1 MDSYSGDHNVRQQL
15 AGPQDKNGSATED
28 SVVAERQAVEGG
40 VVATWR
46 AKGSGSMASQHNA
59 EGSAMVNQRIADG
72 DVIASQ
78 HALESDIMTDRLA
91 ATEDGIMAN
100 QQATG
105 PDAGEHERQH
115 DSEPPSREAIPSPE
129 KHRVPALAPQ
139 EVLLDAAC
147 AFDSLAR
154 YVTAGN
160 FDQLSK
166 TQADAVMRI
175 ALFGPAS
182 MTELASG
189 LGVSKEHVTR
199 AVADLEEQGL
209 VTKRRNTENRRIVE
223 AVLTGKGEEAVTAI
237 RLASIERL
245 EKPLS
250 SLSPAERDELVDLS
264 TRAVSLLL
272 KIRLG

>member
-1 MDSYSGDHNVRQQL
+1 MGGILHWVNASPLACGETVVAKGACMDSYPADHNVWQQL
-15 AGPQDKNGSATED
+15 AGPWGED
-28 SVVAERQAVEGG
+28 SSTAKDGVAA
-40 VVATWR
+40 
-46 AKGSGSMASQHNA
+46 
-59 EGSAMVNQRIADG
+59 
-72 DVIASQ
+72 
-78 HALESDIMTDRLA
+78 
-91 ATEDGIMAN
+91 
-100 QQATG
+100 
-105 PDAGEHERQH
+105 
-115 DSEPPSREAIPSPE
+115 PSPE
-129 KHRVPALAPQ
+129 MHRVPTLAPQ

-154 YVTAGN
+154 YVTASN

-199 AVADLEEQGL
+199 AVAGLEEQGL
-209 VTKRRNTENRRIVE
+209 VTKRRNAENRRIVE
-223 AVLTGKGEEAVTAI
+223 AVLTEKGEEVVTAI

-272 KIRLG
+272 KVRLG

>member
-1 MDSYSGDHNVRQQL
+1 MDSYPADHNVWQQL
-15 AGPQDKNGSATED
+15 AGLRGEDGSTAKDGVAAGRQATED
-28 SVVAERQAVEGG
+28 SVAAGWQVARQAAGL
-40 VVATWR
+40 
-46 AKGSGSMASQHNA
+46 
-59 EGSAMVNQRIADG
+59 DG
-72 DVIASQ
+72 
-78 HALESDIMTDRLA
+78 
-91 ATEDGIMAN
+91 
-100 QQATG
+100 
-105 PDAGEHERQH
+105 DAGEGQCGV
-115 DSEPPSREAIPSPE
+115 PPSQAAPSPK
-129 KHRVPALAPQ
+129 KHRVPTLAPQ

-154 YVTAGN
+154 YVTASN

-199 AVADLEEQGL
+199 AVAGLEEQGL
-209 VTKRRNTENRRIVE
+209 VTKRRNAENRRIVE
-223 AVLTGKGEEAVTAI
+223 AVLTEKGEEVVTAI

-264 TRAVSLLL
+264 TRAVALLL
-272 KIRLG
+272 RIRLG

>member
-1 MDSYSGDHNVRQQL
+1 MDSYRANHNVWQQL
-15 AGPQDKNGSATED
+15 AGPRGEDGSTAKDGVAASQHDAESGVAAGWQAAEGGSMAHRQATED
-28 SVVAERQAVEGG
+28 SVAAGWQVARQAAGL
-40 VVATWR
+40 
-46 AKGSGSMASQHNA
+46 
-59 EGSAMVNQRIADG
+59 DG
-72 DVIASQ
+72 
-78 HALESDIMTDRLA
+78 
-91 ATEDGIMAN
+91 
-100 QQATG
+100 
-105 PDAGEHERQH
+105 DAGEGQC
-115 DSEPPSREAIPSPE
+115 DSMPPSHETIPSPE
-129 KHRVPALAPQ
+129 KHRVPTLAPQ

-154 YVTAGN
+154 YVTASN

-199 AVADLEEQGL
+199 AVAGLEEQGL
-209 VTKRRNTENRRIVE
+209 VTKRRNAENRRIVE
-223 AVLTGKGEEAVTAI
+223 AVLTEKGEEAVTAI

-245 EKPLS
+245 ERPLS

-264 TRAVSLLL
+264 TRAVALLL
-272 KIRLG
+272 KVRLG

>member
-1 MDSYSGDHNVRQQL
+1 MGGILHWMSASPLACGEAVVAKGACMDSYPANHNVRQQI
-15 AGPQDKNGSATED
+15 AGPRDKSSGGGESG
-28 SVVAERQAVEGG
+28 VAA
-40 VVATWR
+40 
-46 AKGSGSMASQHNA
+46 
-59 EGSAMVNQRIADG
+59 
-72 DVIASQ
+72 
-78 HALESDIMTDRLA
+78 
-91 ATEDGIMAN
+91 
-100 QQATG
+100 
-105 PDAGEHERQH
+105 
-115 DSEPPSREAIPSPE
+115 PSPE
-129 KHRVPALAPQ
+129 KHRVPTLAPQ

-154 YVTAGN
+154 YVTASN

-199 AVADLEEQGL
+199 AVAGLEEQGL
-209 VTKRRNTENRRIVE
+209 VTKRRNNENRRIVE
-223 AVLTGKGEEAVTAI
+223 AVLTEKGEEAVTAI

-272 KIRLG
+272 RIRLG

>member
-1 MDSYSGDHNVRQQL
+1 MGGILHWVSASPPACGEAVVAKGACMDSYPADHNVWQQL
-15 AGPQDKNGSATED
+15 AGPRDKS
-28 SVVAERQAVEGG
+28 
-40 VVATWR
+40 
-46 AKGSGSMASQHNA
+46 SG
-59 EGSAMVNQRIADG
+59 DG
-72 DVIASQ
+72 
-78 HALESDIMTDRLA
+78 
-91 ATEDGIMAN
+91 EDGVA
-100 QQATG
+100 A
-105 PDAGEHERQH
+105 
-115 DSEPPSREAIPSPE
+115 PSPE
-129 KHRVPALAPQ
+129 KHRVPTLAPQ

-154 YVTAGN
+154 YVTASN

-199 AVADLEEQGL
+199 AVASLEEQGL
-209 VTKRRNTENRRIVE
+209 VTKRRNDENRRIVE
-223 AVLTGKGEEAVTAI
+223 AVLTEKGEEAVTAI

-272 KIRLG
+272 RIRLG

>member
-1 MDSYSGDHNVRQQL
+1 MNSYPADHNVWQQL
-15 AGPQDKNGSATED
+15 AGPRGEDGSTAKGG
-28 SVVAERQAVEGG
+28 VAASRQAARQAAGL
-40 VVATWR
+40 
-46 AKGSGSMASQHNA
+46 
-59 EGSAMVNQRIADG
+59 DG
-72 DVIASQ
+72 
-78 HALESDIMTDRLA
+78 
-91 ATEDGIMAN
+91 
-100 QQATG
+100 
-105 PDAGEHERQH
+105 DAGEGQCG
-115 DSEPPSREAIPSPE
+115 SSTPSQAAPSPE
-129 KHRVPALAPQ
+129 KHRVPTLAPQ

-154 YVTAGN
+154 YVTASN

-199 AVADLEEQGL
+199 AVAGLEEQGL
-209 VTKRRNTENRRIVE
+209 VTKRRNNENRRIVE
-223 AVLTGKGEEAVTAI
+223 AVLTEKGEEAVTAI

-264 TRAVSLLL
+264 TRAVALLL
-272 KIRLG
+272 RIRLG

>member
-1 MDSYSGDHNVRQQL
+1 MGGILHRVSASPLACGEAVVAKGACMDSYPADHNVWQQL
-15 AGPQDKNGSATED
+15 AGSRDKDGSAG
-28 SVVAERQAVEGG
+28 EGG
-40 VVATWR
+40 VAT
-46 AKGSGSMASQHNA
+46 
-59 EGSAMVNQRIADG
+59 
-72 DVIASQ
+72 
-78 HALESDIMTDRLA
+78 
-91 ATEDGIMAN
+91 
-100 QQATG
+100 
-105 PDAGEHERQH
+105 
-115 DSEPPSREAIPSPE
+115 PSPK
-129 KHRVPALAPQ
+129 KHRVPTLAPQ

-154 YVTAGN
+154 YVTASN

-199 AVADLEEQGL
+199 AVAGLEEQGL
-209 VTKRRNTENRRIVE
+209 VTKRRNAENRRIVE
-223 AVLTGKGEEAVTAI
+223 AVLTEKGEEAVTAI

-245 EKPLS
+245 ERPLS

-264 TRAVSLLL
+264 TRAVALLL
-272 KIRLG
+272 KVRLG

>member
-1 MDSYSGDHNVRQQL
+1 MGGILHWVSASPLACGEVVVAKGACMDSYPADHNVRQQL
-15 AGPQDKNGSATED
+15 AGPWS
-28 SVVAERQAVEGG
+28 
-40 VVATWR
+40 
-46 AKGSGSMASQHNA
+46 
-59 EGSAMVNQRIADG
+59 
-72 DVIASQ
+72 
-78 HALESDIMTDRLA
+78 
-91 ATEDGIMAN
+91 EDGSTAKDGV
-100 QQATG
+100 A
-105 PDAGEHERQH
+105 A
-115 DSEPPSREAIPSPE
+115 PSP
-129 KHRVPALAPQ
+129 KKYRVPTLAPQ

-199 AVADLEEQGL
+199 AVAGLEEQGL
-209 VTKRRNTENRRIVE
+209 VTKRRNAENRRIVE
-223 AVLTGKGEEAVTAI
+223 AVLTEKGEEAVTAI

-272 KIRLG
+272 RIRLG

>member
-1 MDSYSGDHNVRQQL
+1 MDSYPANHNVRQQL
-15 AGPQDKNGSATED
+15 AGPQDKSGSAAKAGGVD
-28 SVVAERQAVEGG
+28 GRRAAQQAVGL
-40 VVATWR
+40 
-46 AKGSGSMASQHNA
+46 
-59 EGSAMVNQRIADG
+59 DG
-72 DVIASQ
+72 D
-78 HALESDIMTDRLA
+78 TY
-91 ATEDGIMAN
+91 
-100 QQATG
+100 
-105 PDAGEHERQH
+105 EHQY
-115 DSEPPSREAIPSPE
+115 DSSEPPSCETMPSPE
-129 KHRVPALAPQ
+129 KHRVPTLAPQ

-166 TQADAVMRI
+166 AQADAVMRI

-209 VTKRRNTENRRIVE
+209 VTKRRNAENRRIVE
-223 AVLTGKGEEAVTAI
+223 AVLTEKGEEAVTAI

-250 SLSPAERDELVDLS
+250 SLSPADRDELVGLS
-264 TRAVSLLL
+264 TKAVALLL

>member
-1 MDSYSGDHNVRQQL
+1 MGGILHWVSASPPACGEVVVAKGACMDSYPADHNMWQQL
-15 AGPQDKNGSATED
+15 AGPRDKDGSA
-28 SVVAERQAVEGG
+28 AEGGIAASQQDARQAAGL
-40 VVATWR
+40 
-46 AKGSGSMASQHNA
+46 GSN
-59 EGSAMVNQRIADG
+59 
-72 DVIASQ
+72 
-78 HALESDIMTDRLA
+78 
-91 ATEDGIMAN
+91 
-100 QQATG
+100 
-105 PDAGEHERQH
+105 AGEGQCGV
-115 DSEPPSREAIPSPE
+115 PPSQAAPSPE
-129 KHRVPALAPQ
+129 KHRVPTLAPQ

-154 YVTAGN
+154 YVTASN
-160 FDQLSK
+160 FNQLSK

-199 AVADLEEQGL
+199 AVAGLEEQGL
-209 VTKRRNTENRRIVE
+209 VTKRRNNENRRIVE
-223 AVLTGKGEEAVTAI
+223 AVLTEKGEEAVTAI

-264 TRAVSLLL
+264 TRAVALLL
-272 KIRLG
+272 KVRLG

>member
-1 MDSYSGDHNVRQQL
+1 MAQNFRIKGMGGILHWVSASPPACGEAVVAKGACMDSYPANHNVRQQL
-15 AGPQDKNGSATED
+15 AGPRDKDGGG
-28 SVVAERQAVEGG
+28 EGG
-40 VVATWR
+40 V
-46 AKGSGSMASQHNA
+46 
-59 EGSAMVNQRIADG
+59 
-72 DVIASQ
+72 
-78 HALESDIMTDRLA
+78 A
-91 ATEDGIMAN
+91 A
-100 QQATG
+100 
-105 PDAGEHERQH
+105 
-115 DSEPPSREAIPSPE
+115 PSPE
-129 KHRVPALAPQ
+129 MHRVPTLAPQ

-154 YVTAGN
+154 YVTASN

-199 AVADLEEQGL
+199 AVASLEEQGL
-209 VTKRRNTENRRIVE
+209 VTKRRNAENRRIVE
-223 AVLTGKGEEAVTAI
+223 AVLTEKGEEVVTAI

-264 TRAVSLLL
+264 TRAVALLL
-272 KIRLG
+272 RIRLG

>member
-1 MDSYSGDHNVRQQL
+1 MGGILHRVSASPLACGEAVVAKGACMDSYPADHNVWQQL
-15 AGPQDKNGSATED
+15 AGSRDKDGSAG
-28 SVVAERQAVEGG
+28 EGG
-40 VVATWR
+40 VAT
-46 AKGSGSMASQHNA
+46 
-59 EGSAMVNQRIADG
+59 
-72 DVIASQ
+72 
-78 HALESDIMTDRLA
+78 
-91 ATEDGIMAN
+91 
-100 QQATG
+100 
-105 PDAGEHERQH
+105 
-115 DSEPPSREAIPSPE
+115 PSPE
-129 KHRVPALAPQ
+129 KHRVPTLAPQ

-154 YVTAGN
+154 YVTASN

-199 AVADLEEQGL
+199 AVAGLEEQGL
-209 VTKRRNTENRRIVE
+209 VTKRRNAENRRIVE
-223 AVLTGKGEEAVTAI
+223 AVLTEKGEEVVTAI

-264 TRAVSLLL
+264 TRAVALLL
-272 KIRLG
+272 KVRLG

>member
-1 MDSYSGDHNVRQQL
+1 MGGILHWVSASPLACGEAVVAKGACMDSYPANHNVWQQL
-15 AGPQDKNGSATED
+15 AGPRGKSSSDGGD
-28 SVVAERQAVEGG
+28 GVAASQHDAEGDGVANRQAVED
-40 VVATWR
+40 
-46 AKGSGSMASQHNA
+46 SGAASRQA
-59 EGSAMVNQRIADG
+59 ARQAASLDG
-72 DVIASQ
+72 DAC
-78 HALESDIMTDRLA
+78 
-91 ATEDGIMAN
+91 EDQCDGM
-100 QQATG
+100 
-105 PDAGEHERQH
+105 
-115 DSEPPSREAIPSPE
+115 PPSREAMPSPE
-129 KHRVPALAPQ
+129 KHRVPTLAPQ

-154 YVTAGN
+154 YVTASN

-199 AVADLEEQGL
+199 AVAGLEEQGL
-209 VTKRRNTENRRIVE
+209 VTKRRNAENRRIVE
-223 AVLTGKGEEAVTAI
+223 AVLTEKGEEAVTAI

-245 EKPLS
+245 ERPLS

-272 KIRLG
+272 RIRLG

>member
-1 MDSYSGDHNVRQQL
+1 MGGILHWESASPLACGEAVVAKGACMDSYPADHNVWQQL
-15 AGPQDKNGSATED
+15 AGPRDKS
-28 SVVAERQAVEGG
+28 SGG
-40 VVATWR
+40 
-46 AKGSGSMASQHNA
+46 
-59 EGSAMVNQRIADG
+59 
-72 DVIASQ
+72 
-78 HALESDIMTDRLA
+78 
-91 ATEDGIMAN
+91 EDGVA
-100 QQATG
+100 A
-105 PDAGEHERQH
+105 
-115 DSEPPSREAIPSPE
+115 PSPE
-129 KHRVPALAPQ
+129 KHRVPTLAPQ

-154 YVTAGN
+154 YVTASN

-199 AVADLEEQGL
+199 AVAGLEEQGL
-209 VTKRRNTENRRIVE
+209 VTKRRNAENRRIVE
-223 AVLTGKGEEAVTAI
+223 AVLTEKGEEAVTAI

>member
-1 MDSYSGDHNVRQQL
+1 MDSYPADHNVWQQL
-15 AGPQDKNGSATED
+15 AGSRDKDGSAG
-28 SVVAERQAVEGG
+28 EGG
-40 VVATWR
+40 VAT
-46 AKGSGSMASQHNA
+46 
-59 EGSAMVNQRIADG
+59 
-72 DVIASQ
+72 
-78 HALESDIMTDRLA
+78 
-91 ATEDGIMAN
+91 
-100 QQATG
+100 
-105 PDAGEHERQH
+105 
-115 DSEPPSREAIPSPE
+115 PSPK
-129 KHRVPALAPQ
+129 KHRVPTLAPQ

-154 YVTAGN
+154 YVTASN

-199 AVADLEEQGL
+199 AVAGLEEQGL
-209 VTKRRNTENRRIVE
+209 VTKRRNAENRRIVE
-223 AVLTGKGEEAVTAI
+223 AVLTEKGEEAVTAI

-245 EKPLS
+245 ERPLS

-264 TRAVSLLL
+264 TRAVALLL
-272 KIRLG
+272 KVRLG

>member
-1 MDSYSGDHNVRQQL
+1 MGGILHWVSASPPACGEAVVAKGACMDSYPANHNVWQQL
-15 AGPQDKNGSATED
+15 AGPRDKDGSA
-28 SVVAERQAVEGG
+28 AEGG
-40 VVATWR
+40 VVA
-46 AKGSGSMASQHNA
+46 A
-59 EGSAMVNQRIADG
+59 
-72 DVIASQ
+72 
-78 HALESDIMTDRLA
+78 
-91 ATEDGIMAN
+91 
-100 QQATG
+100 
-105 PDAGEHERQH
+105 
-115 DSEPPSREAIPSPE
+115 SPE
-129 KHRVPALAPQ
+129 KHRVPTLAPQ

-154 YVTAGN
+154 YVTASN

-199 AVADLEEQGL
+199 AVAGLEEQGL
-209 VTKRRNTENRRIVE
+209 VTKRRNAENRRIVE
-223 AVLTGKGEEAVTAI
+223 AVLTEKGEEVVAAI

-264 TRAVSLLL
+264 TRAVALLL
-272 KIRLG
+272 KVRLG

>member
-1 MDSYSGDHNVRQQL
+1 MGGILHWVSASPPACGEAVVAKGACMDSYPADHNVWQQL
-15 AGPQDKNGSATED
+15 AGPRGEDGSAGGD
-28 SVVAERQAVEGG
+28 GVAASRQA
-40 VVATWR
+40 AR
-46 AKGSGSMASQHNA
+46 QAASLD
-59 EGSAMVNQRIADG
+59 S
-72 DVIASQ
+72 
-78 HALESDIMTDRLA
+78 
-91 ATEDGIMAN
+91 
-100 QQATG
+100 
-105 PDAGEHERQH
+105 DAGEGQC
-115 DSEPPSREAIPSPE
+115 DGAAPSQATPSPE
-129 KHRVPALAPQ
+129 KHRVPTLAPQ

-154 YVTAGN
+154 YVTASN

-199 AVADLEEQGL
+199 AVAGLEEQGL
-209 VTKRRNTENRRIVE
+209 VTKRRNNENRRIVE
-223 AVLTGKGEEAVTAI
+223 AVLTEKGEEAATAI

-272 KIRLG
+272 RIRLG

>member
-1 MDSYSGDHNVRQQL
+1 MGGILQWVSASPLACGEVVVAKGACMDSYPADHNMWQQL
-15 AGPQDKNGSATED
+15 AGPRDKDGSAG
-28 SVVAERQAVEGG
+28 EGG
-40 VVATWR
+40 V
-46 AKGSGSMASQHNA
+46 
-59 EGSAMVNQRIADG
+59 
-72 DVIASQ
+72 
-78 HALESDIMTDRLA
+78 A
-91 ATEDGIMAN
+91 A
-100 QQATG
+100 
-105 PDAGEHERQH
+105 
-115 DSEPPSREAIPSPE
+115 PSPE
-129 KHRVPALAPQ
+129 KHRVPTLAPQ

-154 YVTAGN
+154 YVTASN

-199 AVADLEEQGL
+199 AVAGLEEQGL
-209 VTKRRNTENRRIVE
+209 VTKHRNAENRRIVE
-223 AVLTGKGEEAVTAI
+223 AVLTEKGEEAVTAI

-264 TRAVSLLL
+264 TRAVALLL
-272 KIRLG
+272 KVRLG

>member
-15 AGPQDKNGSATED
+15 AEPQDKNGSTAKNG
-28 SVVAERQAVEGG
+28 VVAERQC
-40 VVATWR
+40 
-46 AKGSGSMASQHNA
+46 
-59 EGSAMVNQRIADG
+59 
-72 DVIASQ
+72 
-78 HALESDIMTDRLA
+78 
-91 ATEDGIMAN
+91 
-100 QQATG
+100 
-105 PDAGEHERQH
+105 
-115 DSEPPSREAIPSPE
+115 DSTSPSPE
-129 KHRVPALAPQ
+129 KHRVPTLAPQ

-209 VTKRRNTENRRIVE
+209 VTKRRNAENRRIVK
-223 AVLTGKGEEAVTAI
+223 AVLTEKGEEAVTAI
-237 RLASIERL
+237 RLAS
-245 EKPLS
+245 KSP
-250 SLSPAERDELVDLS
+250 SPASPPPSATNSWTWRPGRS
-264 TRAVSLLL
+264 RCC
-272 KIRLG
+272 

>member
-1 MDSYSGDHNVRQQL
+1 MGGILHWVSASPPACGEVIVAKGACMDSYPADHNVWQQL
-15 AGPQDKNGSATED
+15 AGPRDKSSGGAAKD
-28 SVVAERQAVEGG
+28 GVA
-40 VVATWR
+40 
-46 AKGSGSMASQHNA
+46 ASQHDA
-59 EGSAMVNQRIADG
+59 EGG
-72 DVIASQ
+72 G
-78 HALESDIMTDRLA
+78 MTNRQ
-91 ATEDGIMAN
+91 ATEDGVAAGW
-100 QQATG
+100 QDARQAAG
-105 PDAGEHERQH
+105 LDGDAGEGQC
-115 DSEPPSREAIPSPE
+115 DSSTPSQAAPSLE
-129 KHRVPALAPQ
+129 KHRVPTLAPQ

-154 YVTAGN
+154 YVTASN

-199 AVADLEEQGL
+199 AVAGLEEQGL
-209 VTKRRNTENRRIVE
+209 VTKRRNAENRRIVE
-223 AVLTGKGEEAVTAI
+223 AVLTEKGEEAVTAI

-272 KIRLG
+272 RIRLG

>member
-1 MDSYSGDHNVRQQL
+1 MGGILHRVSASPLACGEAVVAKGACMDSYPADHNVRQQL
-15 AGPQDKNGSATED
+15 AGPWSEDGSAG
-28 SVVAERQAVEGG
+28 EGG
-40 VVATWR
+40 V
-46 AKGSGSMASQHNA
+46 
-59 EGSAMVNQRIADG
+59 
-72 DVIASQ
+72 
-78 HALESDIMTDRLA
+78 A
-91 ATEDGIMAN
+91 AA
-100 QQATG
+100 
-105 PDAGEHERQH
+105 
-115 DSEPPSREAIPSPE
+115 SPE
-129 KHRVPALAPQ
+129 KHRVPTLAPQ

-154 YVTAGN
+154 YVTASN

-199 AVADLEEQGL
+199 AVAGLEEQGL
-209 VTKRRNTENRRIVE
+209 VTKRRNAENRRIVE
-223 AVLTGKGEEAVTAI
+223 AVLTEKGEEAVTAI

-245 EKPLS
+245 ERPLS

-264 TRAVSLLL
+264 TRAVALLL
-272 KIRLG
+272 KVRLG

>member
-1 MDSYSGDHNVRQQL
+1 MGGILHWVSASPPACGEAVVAKGACMDSYPADHNMWQQL
-15 AGPQDKNGSATED
+15 AGPRDKSSGD
-28 SVVAERQAVEGG
+28 GGGG
-40 VVATWR
+40 V
-46 AKGSGSMASQHNA
+46 
-59 EGSAMVNQRIADG
+59 
-72 DVIASQ
+72 
-78 HALESDIMTDRLA
+78 A
-91 ATEDGIMAN
+91 A
-100 QQATG
+100 
-105 PDAGEHERQH
+105 
-115 DSEPPSREAIPSPE
+115 PSLE
-129 KHRVPALAPQ
+129 KHRVPTLAPQ

-154 YVTAGN
+154 YVTASN

-199 AVADLEEQGL
+199 AVAGLEEQGL
-209 VTKRRNTENRRIVE
+209 VTKRRNNENRRIVE
-223 AVLTGKGEEAVTAI
+223 AVLTEKGEEAVTAI

-272 KIRLG
+272 RIRLG

>member
-1 MDSYSGDHNVRQQL
+1 MGGILHWVSASPPACGEAVVAKGACMDSYPANHNVWQQL
-15 AGPQDKNGSATED
+15 AGPRDKS
-28 SVVAERQAVEGG
+28 GG
-40 VVATWR
+40 
-46 AKGSGSMASQHNA
+46 
-59 EGSAMVNQRIADG
+59 DG
-72 DVIASQ
+72 
-78 HALESDIMTDRLA
+78 
-91 ATEDGIMAN
+91 EDGVA
-100 QQATG
+100 A
-105 PDAGEHERQH
+105 
-115 DSEPPSREAIPSPE
+115 PSPE
-129 KHRVPALAPQ
+129 MHRVPTLAPQ

-154 YVTAGN
+154 YVTASN

-199 AVADLEEQGL
+199 AVAGLEEQGL
-209 VTKRRNTENRRIVE
+209 VTKRRNDENRRIVE
-223 AVLTGKGEEAVTAI
+223 AVLTERGEKAVTAI

-264 TRAVSLLL
+264 TRAVALLL
-272 KIRLG
+272 RIRLG

>member
-1 MDSYSGDHNVRQQL
+1 MGGILHWVRASPLACGEVVVAKGACMDSYPADHNVWQQL
-15 AGPQDKNGSATED
+15 AGPRDKSGSD
-28 SVVAERQAVEGG
+28 GEGG
-40 VVATWR
+40 VA
-46 AKGSGSMASQHNA
+46 ASQHDA
-59 EGSAMVNQRIADG
+59 ESGVAAGWQDTRQAAGLDG
-72 DVIASQ
+72 
-78 HALESDIMTDRLA
+78 
-91 ATEDGIMAN
+91 N
-100 QQATG
+100 
-105 PDAGEHERQH
+105 AGEGQC
-115 DSEPPSREAIPSPE
+115 DSSTPSQAAPSPE
-129 KHRVPALAPQ
+129 KHRVPTLAPQ

-154 YVTAGN
+154 YVTASN

-209 VTKRRNTENRRIVE
+209 VTKRRNDENRRIVE
-223 AVLTGKGEEAVTAI
+223 AVLTEKGEEAVTAI

-264 TRAVSLLL
+264 TRAVALLL
-272 KIRLG
+272 KVRLG

>member
-1 MDSYSGDHNVRQQL
+1 MDSYPADHNVWQQL
-15 AGPQDKNGSATED
+15 AGPRDKSCGGG
-28 SVVAERQAVEGG
+28 EGG
-40 VVATWR
+40 VA
-46 AKGSGSMASQHNA
+46 ASQQDA
-59 EGSAMVNQRIADG
+59 RQAAGLDG
-72 DVIASQ
+72 
-78 HALESDIMTDRLA
+78 
-91 ATEDGIMAN
+91 
-100 QQATG
+100 
-105 PDAGEHERQH
+105 DAGEGQC
-115 DSEPPSREAIPSPE
+115 DSSTPSQAAPSPE
-129 KHRVPALAPQ
+129 KHRVPTLAPQ

-154 YVTAGN
+154 YVTASN

-199 AVADLEEQGL
+199 AVASLEEQGL
-209 VTKRRNTENRRIVE
+209 VTKRRNAENRRIVE
-223 AVLTGKGEEAVTAI
+223 AVLTEKGEEVVTAI

-264 TRAVSLLL
+264 TRAVALLL
-272 KIRLG
+272 RIRLG

>member
-1 MDSYSGDHNVRQQL
+1 MDSYPADHNVWQQL
-15 AGPQDKNGSATED
+15 AGSRDKDGSAG
-28 SVVAERQAVEGG
+28 EGG
-40 VVATWR
+40 VATSQHDAESGVAAGR
-46 AKGSGSMASQHNA
+46 QAAEGGSMAHRQA
-59 EGSAMVNQRIADG
+59 TEGGVA
-72 DVIASQ
+72 ASQ
-78 HALESDIMTDRLA
+78 QDARQA
-91 ATEDGIMAN
+91 AGLDG
-100 QQATG
+100 
-105 PDAGEHERQH
+105 DAGEGQCGV
-115 DSEPPSREAIPSPE
+115 PPSQAAPSPE
-129 KHRVPALAPQ
+129 KHRVPTLAPQ

-154 YVTAGN
+154 YVTASN

-166 TQADAVMRI
+166 AQADAVMRI

-199 AVADLEEQGL
+199 AVAGLEEQGL
-209 VTKRRNTENRRIVE
+209 VTKRRNAENRRIVE
-223 AVLTGKGEEAVTAI
+223 AVLTEKGEEAVTAI

-264 TRAVSLLL
+264 TRAVALLL
-272 KIRLG
+272 KVRLG

>member
-15 AGPQDKNGSATED
+15 AGPQGKSSGAAED
-28 SVVAERQAVEGG
+28 G
-40 VVATWR
+40 VVAAWR
-46 AKGSGSMASQHNA
+46 AKEGGSMASQHIA
-59 EGSAMVNQRIADG
+59 GGSAVVTQRVADG

-78 HALESDIMTDRLA
+78 RVMESGIMTDRLA
-91 ATEDGIMAN
+91 AAGDGIMAN
-100 QQATG
+100 QQAASL
-105 PDAGEHERQH
+105 DAGARERQH
-115 DSEPPSREAIPSPE
+115 DSMPPSREAIPSPE
-129 KHRVPALAPQ
+129 KRRVPTLAPQ

-154 YVTAGN
+154 FVTTSN
-160 FDQLSK
+160 FGHLSK

-199 AVADLEEQGL
+199 AVAGLEQQGL
-209 VTKRRNTENRRIVE
+209 VTKRRNAENRRIVE
-223 AVLTGKGEEAVTAI
+223 AVLTEKGEQTVTAI

-250 SLSPAERDELVDLS
+250 SLSPAERDELVDLA
-264 TRAVSLLL
+264 TKVVALLL
-272 KIRLG
+272 RIRLG

>member
-1 MDSYSGDHNVRQQL
+1 MDSFPASHTVQQQL
-15 AGPQDKNGSATED
+15 ARPQGKSGSSAAED
-28 SVVAERQAVEGG
+28 GVVVA
-40 VVATWR
+40 WR
-46 AKGSGSMASQHNA
+46 AEEGGSMASQHSA
-59 EGSAMVNQRIADG
+59 GGSALVNQRVADG
-72 DVIASQ
+72 NVIASQ
-78 HALESDIMTDRLA
+78 RAIGSGIITDRLA
-91 ATEDGIMAN
+91 TAEDGIVAN
-100 QQATG
+100 QQAAS
-105 PDAGEHERQH
+105 PAAGMRERRY
-115 DSEPPSREAIPSPE
+115 DSEPPSCETMPSPE

-160 FDQLSK
+160 FGHLSK

-223 AVLTGKGEEAVTAI
+223 AVLTEKGEAAATAI

-250 SLSPAERDELVDLS
+250 SLSPAERGELVDLA
-264 TRAVSLLL
+264 TKVVALLL
-272 KIRLG
+272 KVRLG

>member
-1 MDSYSGDHNVRQQL
+1 MGGILHWVNASPLACGEAVVAKGTCMDSYPTGHNVWQQL
-15 AGPQDKNGSATED
+15 AGPRDKSSGGAEDGVTAGWQAAEGGSMTHRQATED
-28 SVVAERQAVEGG
+28 SVATSPQADRQA
-40 VVATWR
+40 
-46 AKGSGSMASQHNA
+46 ASL
-59 EGSAMVNQRIADG
+59 DG
-72 DVIASQ
+72 
-78 HALESDIMTDRLA
+78 
-91 ATEDGIMAN
+91 
-100 QQATG
+100 
-105 PDAGEHERQH
+105 DAGEHTY
-115 DSEPPSREAIPSPE
+115 DSMPPSREAMPSPE
-129 KHRVPALAPQ
+129 KHRVPTLAPQ

-209 VTKRRNTENRRIVE
+209 VTKRRNAENRRIVE
-223 AVLTGKGEEAVTAI
+223 AVLTEKGEEAVTAI

-272 KIRLG
+272 RIRLG

>member
-1 MDSYSGDHNVRQQL
+1 MAQNFRIQGIGGILHWVSASPPACGEVVVAKGACMDSYPADHNVWQQL
-15 AGPQDKNGSATED
+15 AGPRDKS
-28 SVVAERQAVEGG
+28 GG
-40 VVATWR
+40 
-46 AKGSGSMASQHNA
+46 
-59 EGSAMVNQRIADG
+59 DG
-72 DVIASQ
+72 
-78 HALESDIMTDRLA
+78 
-91 ATEDGIMAN
+91 EDGVA
-100 QQATG
+100 A
-105 PDAGEHERQH
+105 
-115 DSEPPSREAIPSPE
+115 PSPE
-129 KHRVPALAPQ
+129 MHRVPTLAPQ

-154 YVTAGN
+154 YVTASN

-199 AVADLEEQGL
+199 AVAGLEEQGL
-209 VTKRRNTENRRIVE
+209 VTKRRNDENRRIVE
-223 AVLTGKGEEAVTAI
+223 AVLTERGEKAVTAI

-264 TRAVSLLL
+264 TRAVALLL
-272 KIRLG
+272 RIRLG